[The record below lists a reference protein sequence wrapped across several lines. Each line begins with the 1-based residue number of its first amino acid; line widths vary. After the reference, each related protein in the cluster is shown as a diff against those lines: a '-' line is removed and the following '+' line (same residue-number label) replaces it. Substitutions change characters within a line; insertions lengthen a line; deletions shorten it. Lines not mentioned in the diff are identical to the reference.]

1 MSGYG
6 GRRFPRM
13 RQCGKTSCQR
23 QPLSIVQRLGGP
35 AATICAAFWD
45 GPLISARNCLV
56 DECRLR
62 TDIPLRWSAHTLPG
76 RNCQRLVQTV
86 EGLSSIVIDLTSSA
100 TRTPQRLAQSS
111 LNSLKARRI
120 RRRPIG
126 AHLWNCPCT
135 RKNRRHG
142 PRTLHSNTER
152 PRRSS
157 LG

>member
-1 MSGYG
+1 EYPRFSLRLALILPEKLPG
-6 GRRFPRM
+6 GRVSVARRY
-13 RQCGKTSCQR
+13 TSD
-23 QPLSIVQRLGGP
+23 VV
-35 AATICAAFWD
+35 CAHAGW
-45 GPLISARNCLV
+45 A
-56 DECRLR
+56 
-62 TDIPLRWSAHTLPG
+62 
-76 RNCQRLVQTV
+76 NCQRLVQTV
-86 EGLSSIVIDLTSSA
+86 EGLSSIVIELTSSA

-120 RRRPIG
+120 RRGPIG